1 VDGDVVDTL
10 LKQLKVL
17 EMPADTF
24 VTADVK
30 DALDTWWSWS
40 RDNGEPLFFL
50 WIRLNNESV
59 FMVTR
64 QCVELDLDPRAVVV
78 QVVDVDEQQPAR
90 HPAASI
96 IMPYDHFHDM
106 MTARVLPPLLG
117 LQEVADA
124 IGWDKRKLAVYVKR
138 GNFPEPAL
146 YLAAGPVWTRWQ
158 VEEFIRGD
166 WKAPPKK
173 RGRPPKKRPEDNG

>member
-1 VDGDVVDTL
+1 VVDTL
-10 LKQLKVL
+10 LEQFQTMQ
-17 EMPADTF
+17 MPPDTF
-24 VTADVK
+24 ATANVK
-30 DALDTWWSWS
+30 EALDVWDTWLQ
-40 RDNGEPLFFL
+40 RQGEPPFFL

-59 FMVTR
+59 FLITR
-64 QCVELDLDPRAVVV
+64 QCIELDLDPRAVVV
-78 QVVDVDEQQPAR
+78 QVVDVDAKQPAR
-90 HPAASI
+90 HPAASMI
-96 IMPYDHFHDM
+96 LPYDHFYDM
-106 MTARVLPPLLG
+106 MTARLLPPLLG
-117 LQEVADA
+117 LQETADA

-173 RGRPPKKRPEDNG
+173 RGRPPKKELE